1 MKKDNIISSES
12 TLTSIKK
19 GIQLPSKKTIDA
31 FCEKYDVSRAW
42 LYTGE
47 GLFAKTPSGQI
58 EPSEKDIRDAL
69 KNARM
74 QSDSTIS
81 KVAPYLQDILVKVK
95 YVPIDAAASFV
106 ESLYNTAYEIDSY
119 GVMPEEGEVLDD
131 SYMVFQVRGDSM
143 EPTIPD
149 GAKILARKIEEGL
162 WESASGVVSIV
173 YGKTLSVKRILK
185 NSLFLDNVLTLKAD
199 NPKHG
204 QLDVE
209 RREIRGDVASIT
221 HNKSK
226 DYLIWKKGLL
236 TDYENLLC
244 RVRDLFIFQAY
255 TGISYADLAKFNFKR
270 DVQKRGNK
278 YVILDIR
285 LKTEEN
291 YFIVLL
297 SPAMEI
303 LKKYDYVLP
312 IISNQQYNLR
322 LKIVADYAGLD
333 RNLTVHMSRHTFA
346 TMCLNNG
353 VKMENVSKMLGHTNV
368 RTTQQYAKVLNAEVE
383 KDFEML
389 ERILS

>member
-1 MKKDNIISSES
+1 MQEVDDKKLSDLSKRFLQAISYCGLSGYKLKKDNIISSES

-95 YVPIDAAASFV
+95 YVPMDAAASLREFDRIIYF
-106 ESLYNTAYEIDSY
+106 SDLTKANITLYDDWLHAKGYSQPTIYNYHKRNKRYIHEAIKFDLLKNDPYKGERFSRGKHAIRKYLTAEELKKVKDAQIDS
-119 GVMPEEGEVLDD
+119 E
-131 SYMVFQVRGDSM
+131 
-143 EPTIPD
+143 TI
-149 GAKILARKIEEGL
+149 
-162 WESASGVVSIV
+162 
-173 YGKTLSVKRILK
+173 
-185 NSLFLDNVLTLKAD
+185 
-199 NPKHG
+199 
-204 QLDVE
+204 
-209 RREIRGDVASIT
+209 
-221 HNKSK
+221 
-226 DYLIWKKGLL
+226 
-236 TDYENLLC
+236 C

-322 LKIVADYAGLD
+322 LKIVADYAELD

>member
-1 MKKDNIISSES
+1 MYDDWLHAKGYSQPTIYNYHKRNKRYIHEA
-12 TLTSIKK
+12 IKFD
-19 GIQLPSKKTIDA
+19 L
-31 FCEKYDVSRAW
+31 
-42 LYTGE
+42 
-47 GLFAKTPSGQI
+47 
-58 EPSEKDIRDAL
+58 L
-69 KNARM
+69 KN
-74 QSDSTIS
+74 D
-81 KVAPYLQDILVKVK
+81 PYKGERFSRGKHAIRKYLTAEELKKVK
-95 YVPIDAAASFV
+95 DAQ
-106 ESLYNTAYEIDSY
+106 IDS
-119 GVMPEEGEVLDD
+119 E
-131 SYMVFQVRGDSM
+131 
-143 EPTIPD
+143 TI
-149 GAKILARKIEEGL
+149 
-162 WESASGVVSIV
+162 
-173 YGKTLSVKRILK
+173 
-185 NSLFLDNVLTLKAD
+185 
-199 NPKHG
+199 
-204 QLDVE
+204 
-209 RREIRGDVASIT
+209 
-221 HNKSK
+221 
-226 DYLIWKKGLL
+226 
-236 TDYENLLC
+236 C

-389 ERILS
+389 ERILL

>member
-1 MKKDNIISSES
+1 MV
-12 TLTSIKK
+12 TK
-19 GIQLPSKKTIDA
+19 GHP
-31 FCEKYDVSRAW
+31 W
-42 LYTGE
+42 LFVHYFV
-47 GLFAKTPSGQI
+47 LS
-58 EPSEKDIRDAL
+58 
-69 KNARM
+69 ARTVRW
-74 QSDSTIS
+74 SLE
-81 KVAPYLQDILVKVK
+81 YLQRPMRSGNPASYISVLYILAPPLSSHTTAEELKKVK
-95 YVPIDAAASFV
+95 DAQIYS
-106 ESLYNTAYEIDSY
+106 E
-119 GVMPEEGEVLDD
+119 
-131 SYMVFQVRGDSM
+131 
-143 EPTIPD
+143 TI
-149 GAKILARKIEEGL
+149 
-162 WESASGVVSIV
+162 
-173 YGKTLSVKRILK
+173 
-185 NSLFLDNVLTLKAD
+185 
-199 NPKHG
+199 
-204 QLDVE
+204 
-209 RREIRGDVASIT
+209 
-221 HNKSK
+221 
-226 DYLIWKKGLL
+226 
-236 TDYENLLC
+236 C

>member
-1 MKKDNIISSES
+1 MQEVDDKKLSDLSKRFLQAISYCGLSGYKLKKDNIISSES

-95 YVPIDAAASFV
+95 YVPIDAAASLREFDRIIYF
-106 ESLYNTAYEIDSY
+106 SDLTKANITLYDDWLHAKGYSQPTIYNYHKRNKRYIHEAIKFDLLKNDPYKGERFSRGKHAIRKYLTAEELKKVKDAQIDS
-119 GVMPEEGEVLDD
+119 E
-131 SYMVFQVRGDSM
+131 
-143 EPTIPD
+143 TI
-149 GAKILARKIEEGL
+149 
-162 WESASGVVSIV
+162 
-173 YGKTLSVKRILK
+173 
-185 NSLFLDNVLTLKAD
+185 
-199 NPKHG
+199 
-204 QLDVE
+204 
-209 RREIRGDVASIT
+209 
-221 HNKSK
+221 
-226 DYLIWKKGLL
+226 
-236 TDYENLLC
+236 C

-303 LKKYDYVLP
+303 LRKYDYVLP
-312 IISNQQYNLR
+312 VISNQQYNLR
-322 LKIVADYAGLD
+322 LKIVADYAELD